1 MNRERFHEITRRYQ
15 DQRVAVV
22 GDLCLDRYL
31 EIEPARQEISLE
43 TGLPVHNVVNVRNQ
57 PGAAGTI
64 INNLSALGVKEI
76 WPVAFGG
83 TDGEGFELMKAL
95 RQVRG
100 VNTEYFLQTPLRRTF
115 TYTKPLLLHPGRP
128 PEELSRLDQ
137 KNWTQ
142 TPPEVEAGLIKAVRS
157 LAQRADAI
165 ILLDQV
171 DLAGT
176 GVITPGVLHAIEQ
189 ESKGRPQW
197 PVLADSRHGFDGYPP
212 VTFKMN
218 RHELAAWFKRGSDLD
233 ETAMGAAL
241 KDLASR
247 HGRPIFVTLAEK
259 GLMGASPSGSLDRV
273 PALPVRGPI
282 DIVGAGDSVSA
293 NLTTA
298 LLGGAGVLEALELA
312 AAASSVVI
320 HQLGTTGVATVAD
333 LENALFPGSRAFAW
347 DAPKFPTV

>member
-1 MNRERFHEITRRYQ
+1 MNPDRFHKITRLYAG
-15 DQRVAVV
+15 QRIAVI

-31 EIEPARQEISLE
+31 EIDPSRQETSLE
-43 TGLPVHNVVNVRNQ
+43 TGLPVHNVVNVRSQ

-64 INNLSALGVKEI
+64 INNLSALGVREI

-83 TDGEGFELMKAL
+83 VDGEGFELAQAL
-95 RQVRG
+95 RKVTG
-100 VNTEYFLQTPLRRTF
+100 VNLDYFLQTPARRTF
-115 TYTKPLLLHPGRP
+115 TYAKPLILHPGRP

-137 KNWTQ
+137 KNWSQ
-142 TPPEVEAGLIKAVRS
+142 TPPEVESFLIKAVHE
-157 LAQRADAI
+157 LAKKAEAL

-171 DLAGT
+171 DAPGT
-176 GVITPGVLHAIEQ
+176 GVLTAGVLRAIEQ
-189 ESKGRPQW
+189 EIQDRPDW
-197 PVLADSRHGFDGYPP
+197 PVLADSRHGFQSYPP

-218 RHELAAWFKRGSDLD
+218 RRELAAWFNQGYETGDEAI
-233 ETAMGAAL
+233 ETAVRT
-241 KDLASR
+241 LARR

-259 GLMGASPSGSLDRV
+259 GLMGAAASGAIDRV

-298 LLGGAGVLEALELA
+298 LLGGAGVREALELA

-320 HQLGTTGVATVAD
+320 HQLGTTGVATVGD
-333 LENALFPGSRAFAW
+333 LEKTLFSN
-347 DAPKFPTV
+347 